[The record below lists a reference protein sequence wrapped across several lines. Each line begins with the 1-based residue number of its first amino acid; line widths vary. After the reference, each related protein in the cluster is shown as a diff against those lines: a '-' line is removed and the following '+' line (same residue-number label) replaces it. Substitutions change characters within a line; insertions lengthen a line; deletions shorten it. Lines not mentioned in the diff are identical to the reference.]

1 MKLFYSVAGLGRSF
15 GLSLGLF
22 TAMTGSMVGSLV
34 GPMVGNASASPVADF
49 TCKVQPH
56 PALQRNGYLLGEN
69 IYMMGDRV
77 GLVGYAEPSEQLPQV
92 VSGSGMQF
100 SNGTITF
107 GAKGNE
113 GFLEIKDG
121 TTFPCMAAA
130 SASTGGTGAIPVRM
144 GRSVFGSIIRD
155 ADSPNAREIDRIPQ
169 GEPIEIISETGSFH
183 DGWQWVRIR
192 YSEGLE
198 GYVWGGTICTTDG
211 PEISGVHT
219 SCN

>member
-1 MKLFYSVAGLGRSF
+1 MKSRYIVASAGLSF
-15 GLSLGLF
+15 GIL
-22 TAMTGSMVGSLV
+22 AVMA
-34 GPMVGNASASPVADF
+34 GPMVDNAAASPVADF

-56 PALQRNGYLLGEN
+56 PVLQRDGYLLGEN

-113 GFLEIKDG
+113 GFLEINDG
-121 TTFPCMAAA
+121 TMFPCVAAA
-130 SASTGGTGAIPVRM
+130 SDSAGSAATMSRM
-144 GRSVFGSIIRD
+144 GRSVFGSIIRE
-155 ADSPNAREIDRIPQ
+155 ADSPSARELDRIPL
-169 GEPIEIISETGSFH
+169 GEPIEIISETGSFY
-183 DGWQWVRIR
+183 DGWQWVRVR

>member
-1 MKLFYSVAGLGRSF
+1 MKLSYSIAGPGRLLV
-15 GLSLGLF
+15 LSISLF
-22 TAMTGSMVGSLV
+22 AAI
-34 GPMVGNASASPVADF
+34 ASGAAASPVADF
-49 TCKVQPH
+49 TCEVRSH
-56 PALQRNGYLLGEN
+56 PALQRDGYLLGQN

-100 SNGTITF
+100 SNGIITF
-107 GAKGNE
+107 GAKGDE
-113 GFLEIKDG
+113 GFLELNDG
-121 TTFPCMAAA
+121 TTFPCIAAA
-130 SASTGGTGAIPVRM
+130 SASSSGGAATMSRM

-155 ADSPNAREIDRIPQ
+155 ADSPSARELDRIPQ

>member
-1 MKLFYSVAGLGRSF
+1 MNSRYIVASAGMSF
-15 GLSLGLF
+15 GFLA
-22 TAMTGSMVGSLV
+22 AMAGSLV
-34 GPMVGNASASPVADF
+34 GPMMDNAAASPVADF
-49 TCKVQPH
+49 TCQVQSH
-56 PALQRNGYLLGEN
+56 PVLQRDGYLLGEN

-113 GFLEIKDG
+113 GSLQINDG
-121 TTFPCMAAA
+121 TTFPCVAAVSD
-130 SASTGGTGAIPVRM
+130 SAGSAATMSRM
-144 GRSVFGSIIRD
+144 GRSVFGSIIRET
-155 ADSPNAREIDRIPQ
+155 DSPSARELDRIPE
-169 GEPIEIISETGSFH
+169 GEPIEILSETGSFY
-183 DGWQWVRIR
+183 DGWQWVRVR